1 MLLIKKQKSIIF
13 FPILFYVFIFSVVCI
28 AQDIESKVDEYVNA
42 YVKMGRFSG
51 SILIAQNGKVLV
63 SKGYGMANYEHD
75 VPNTPQTKF
84 RLGSITKQFTSM
96 SIMQLQEKGLLNVDD
111 PVIKHIP
118 DYPETGKKITI
129 HHLLTHTSG
138 IPNFTSFP
146 DYVKTMMLPSPAEK
160 TVGRFM
166 DKPLDFE
173 PGEKYS
179 YSNSGYILIGYVIE
193 KVTGKSY
200 EEYIQENIFK
210 PLNMKNTGYDHHIT
224 LLKHRATGYDLT
236 DDGPVNAEYIDM
248 TIPHAAGALY
258 STVEDLYTWDRA
270 LYTEKLV
277 SKNSME
283 KIFAPFKNDY
293 GYGWGITKLFNR
305 TCTRHG
311 GGINGFRS
319 DIVRFVDD
327 DACVI
332 VLSNI
337 ESAPV
342 NRISK
347 DFAAILFGEKYELP
361 EEKKAVKVDPS
372 ILETYIGEY
381 EVTPEF
387 HIFITKENG
396 KLYAV
401 APGHTK
407 AKMYAESETKFFLRI
422 ADIAFTFVKNEKGE
436 VTQMILH
443 MNGQS
448 SPAKKIK

>member
-1 MLLIKKQKSIIF
+1 MLLIKKEKSIIF
-13 FPILFYVFIFSVVCI
+13 FPILLYVFIFSIACI

-51 SILIAQNGKVLV
+51 SILIAQNGKVII

-75 VPNTPQTKF
+75 VPNTRQTKF
-84 RLGSITKQFTSM
+84 RIGSITKQFTSM
-96 SIMQLQEKGLLNVDD
+96 AIMQLQEKGLLNVDD
-111 PVIKHIP
+111 AVKKHIP
-118 DYPETGKKITI
+118 DYPDTGNKITI

-146 DYVKTMMLPSPAEK
+146 DYVKTIMMPSPVEK
-160 TVGRFM
+160 TVERFK

-179 YSNSGYILIGYVIE
+179 YSNSGYILLGYVIE

-210 PLNMKNTGYDHHIT
+210 PLKMNDTGYDHYTT

-236 DDGPVNAEYIDM
+236 DDGPVNADYIDM
-248 TIPHAAGALY
+248 TVPHGAGALY

-270 LYTEKLV
+270 LYSEKLV
-277 SKNSME
+277 SKNSLE
-283 KIFAPFKNDY
+283 KIFAPFENNY

-305 TCTRHG
+305 KCTRHG

-319 DIVRFVDD
+319 DIIRFVDD
-327 DACVI
+327 DACII

-347 DFAAILFGEKYELP
+347 DLAAILFGEKYELP
-361 EEKKAVKVDPS
+361 REKKAAKVDTS
-372 ILETYIGEY
+372 ILETYVGEY

-387 HIFITKENG
+387 HIFITKE
-396 KLYAV
+396 KDQLYAT

-407 AKMYAESETKFFLRI
+407 ARMYAESETEFFLRI
-422 ADIAFTFVKNEKGE
+422 ADVAFTFVKNEKGE
-436 VTQMILH
+436 VTRLILH